1 MTSPEPEP
9 IINPESDRGEAQEP
23 SVLDWLKSLVRGRP
37 IPIPEGP
44 TESTIDD
51 LPSQVMSESPHA
63 DGSLVVEYS
72 TSFSNRI
79 LLVIMFIFT
88 DRRIRFPV
96 ALLLAFVAQY
106 GLEQREGSS
115 LISVFLYILAAIVIA
130 LGTWLEDFHLDS
142 LPTSPEKANPVTYR
156 PAFLYAAL
164 ALSLLT
170 FITSRN
176 NLFDFPTMVFWTA
189 SIITI
194 LLAFWE
200 GEFPL
205 VSWWKKFKIW
215 IANSSLRLSLS
226 GWELLVLAGFGL
238 SIYFRFYLLATVPP
252 EMVSDHAEKLLDV
265 VEVLNGKHSIF
276 FSRNTGREA
285 LQFYMA
291 AATYKWLGTGISYLT
306 LKIGTALAGVLT
318 LPFIYLLGKE
328 VGGKRVGLAAMI
340 LAGIAY
346 WPNVISRVG
355 LRFPLYPLFVAPAF
369 YYRARGI
376 RTRNRNDF
384 LLCGLVVGIG
394 LHGYSPARVIP
405 IAIAVGVALYLLHKD
420 SHKQRR
426 VMVTLLVITGLVA
439 LLVLMPLV
447 RVAVDRPD
455 EVIYRMATRYGSAE
469 RELPEPA
476 LQIFFSNVWNGL
488 KMFTWDNGEVWV
500 NSIPHR
506 PALDLVTGAL
516 FSLGVIIAITRIV
529 RYRRW
534 IDLFILVSIPIL
546 QLPSTLSLAFPA
558 ENPAT
563 NRAAGAIVP
572 VFILAGLAFAAI
584 PDWIETHWKGRG
596 TTGISLIYTG
606 LLLLIASRLNYQLV
620 FKDYQDLYRQSAWN
634 TSEAGAVIQ
643 SFAESI
649 GSYETAHVVAYPH
662 WVDTRLVGINAGQP
676 TRDYAIS
683 EEDFADTIFERRP
696 QLFLLHPDDEE
707 SLQKLKELHPFALV
721 TEYPN
726 IIEGKNFTIL
736 FVPFVPEAHPEV
748 IRESE

>member
-1 MTSPEPEP
+1 MTSSEPEP
-9 IINPESDRGEAQEP
+9 NPIPESTPQDLGEP

-37 IPIPEGP
+37 LPIPEGP
-44 TESTIDD
+44 EESAIVD
-51 LPSQVMSESPHA
+51 LPLALEEEPQREATLSTFHFSASQFR
-63 DGSLVVEYS
+63 L
-72 TSFSNRI
+72 
-79 LLVIMFIFT
+79 
-88 DRRIRFPV
+88 PV
-96 ALLLAFVAQY
+96 ALLLALTAQF
-106 GLEQREGSS
+106 GLERRGESIW
-115 LISVFLYILAAIVIA
+115 ISIALYILAAVVIA
-130 LGTWLEDFHLDS
+130 WGTWAEDFRYS
-142 LPTSPEKANPVTYR
+142 PPPTSNKKISPVSYR
-156 PAFLYAAL
+156 PAYLSAAL
-164 ALSLLT
+164 ILSLLT
-170 FITSRN
+170 FLTSGN
-176 NLFDFPTMVFWTA
+176 NLFDFLTVVFWTA
-189 SIITI
+189 SVITV

-205 VSWWKKFKIW
+205 VSWWRRFKGW
-215 IANSSLRLSLS
+215 LADPNLRLSFS

-238 SIYFRFYLLATVPP
+238 SIFFRFYLLDTVPP

-265 VEVLNGKHSIF
+265 VDVLNGKYSIF

-291 AATYKWLGTGISYLT
+291 AATYKLLGTGISHLT
-306 LKIGTALAGVLT
+306 LKIGTVLAGILT

-328 VGGKRVGLAAMI
+328 VGGKRVALAAMV

-369 YYRARGI
+369 YYLAKGI

-384 LLCGLVVGIG
+384 LLCGLVVGMG

-405 IAIAVGVALYLLHKD
+405 IAIAVGVGLYLLFKD
-420 SHKQRR
+420 SREQRR
-426 VMVTLLVITGLVA
+426 EIITLLVVTGLVA
-439 LLVLMPLV
+439 LIVLMPLV
-447 RVAVDRPD
+447 RIAVNRPD
-455 EVIYRMATRYGSAE
+455 EVIYRMATRYGSSE
-469 RELPEPA
+469 RELAEPA
-476 LQIFFSNVWNGL
+476 LQIFASNVWNGL
-488 KMFTWDNGEVWV
+488 KMFNWDNGEVWV

-506 PALDLVTGAL
+506 PALDWVTGAL
-516 FSLGVIIAITRIV
+516 FFLGVVIALTRFV

-584 PDWIETHWKGRG
+584 PDWIETHWKGRR
-596 TTGISLIYTG
+596 TVAISLVFTG
-606 LLLLIASRLNYQLV
+606 LLLVIASRLNYHLV
-620 FKDYQDLYRQSAWN
+620 FKEYQDLFLRSAWN
-634 TSEAGAVIQ
+634 TSQAGAVIQ
-643 SFAESI
+643 NFAEST
-649 GSYETAHVVAYPH
+649 GDYETAHVVAYPH

-683 EEDFADTIFERRP
+683 AENLANTTSETRP
-696 QLFLLHPDDEE
+696 QLFLLHPDDVE
-707 SLQKLKELHPFALV
+707 SLLKLMELYPLARI

-726 IIEGKNFTIL
+726 DIEGKNFIIL
-736 FVPFVPEAHPEV
+736 SVPSVPDTNLEA
-748 IRESE
+748 IR